1 MEETKLGEP
10 RKPFVE
16 PTVTEEA
23 SLTEVTL
30 TTPSGNNGGLPE
42 LEELLGL

>member
-30 TTPSGNNGGLPE
+30 TTPDDGGVPE
-42 LEELLGL
+42 LTELLGL